1 MRVLVVGAARP
12 PGIGRA
18 TVARLARAGASLVL
32 ADATGGGGTGAADPA
47 LLEGVRAE
55 ASSLSGRSVTAY
67 PVDPTDPASVAALV
81 DSAVRDLG
89 RLDGCCNLV
98 GATGPGFG
106 DGPLVDVEPEAWQR
120 GLAWNLTAA
129 WLIARACVPVMD
141 PGGAIVTL
149 SSYAG
154 LDPTPEAGVVGVARA
169 AVNHMVAM
177 LARELG
183 PKGIRLCTVCPLGVK
198 GANPGLAA
206 LAARHGST
214 VDEYLAGRIPLGR
227 GQSPDEVA
235 SAIAFLLSAD
245 ASFISGVSLPV
256 AGGART

>member
-32 ADATGGGGTGAADPA
+32 ADAVDGGGTGSASPA
-47 LLEGVRAE
+47 VLEEVRAE
-55 ASSLSGRSVTAY
+55 ASALSGRPVPAH
-67 PVDPTDPASVAALV
+67 PVDPTDPDSVAALV
-81 DSAVRDLG
+81 DSAVRELG
-89 RLDGCCNLV
+89 GLDGCGNLV
-98 GATGPGFG
+98 GATGAEFG
-106 DGPLVDVEPEAWQR
+106 DGPLTEVTPDAWRR
-120 GLAWNLTAA
+120 GLTWNLTAA
-129 WLIARACVPVMD
+129 WLVVRACVPVMGT
-141 PGGAIVTL
+141 GGSIVTL

-183 PKGIRLCTVCPLGVK
+183 PKGIRLSTVCPLGVT

-214 VDEYLAGRIPLGR
+214 VDDYLAARIPLGR

-235 SAIAFLLSAD
+235 AAIAFLLSGD
-245 ASFISGVSLPV
+245 ASFVSGVSLPV
-256 AGGART
+256 AGGAPA